1 MKLEVNDDLLSY
13 AMAKTDLIPQ
23 LKAFQGNCKPIWLFI
38 ASGIPNS
45 VCRN

>member
-23 LKAFQGNCKPIWLFI
+23 LKAFQGHCKPIWLFI
-38 ASGIPNS
+38 ASG
-45 VCRN
+45 VCVERTL